1 MFTALLRTCQ
11 VYLARD
17 RHRHWDSL
25 PSLYKT
31 RCIPSVRSVSS
42 RITAV
47 HIEVH
52 LLQVNVYHN
61 ASYCLVICIVFI
73 TLQSSLIVSLCDSSK
88 YSL

>member
-11 VYLARD
+11 VHLACD

-31 RCIPSVRSVSS
+31 RCIPSFRSVSS

-52 LLQVNVYHN
+52 LFASQCSSQCIVLSCDLYCVYHT
-61 ASYCLVICIVFI
+61 AKQF
-73 TLQSSLIVSLCDSSK
+73 DSFFV
-88 YSL
+88 